1 MWNPFKKNSQT
12 DNDTKDPQKL
22 GMLQRLA
29 MKKLQSMSEAERM
42 KLAQKFLTP
51 ENIQKNRG
59 KIIESMEAMRAS
71 GQITEA
77 QLQEAKRKMGL

>member
-12 DNDTKDPQKL
+12 DDKTDPQKM

-29 MKKLQSMSEAERM
+29 MKKLQSMSEKDRM
-42 KLAQKFLTP
+42 KLMQKFVTP

-59 KIIESMEAMRAS
+59 QILQAMEAMKAS
-71 GQITEA
+71 GQINA
-77 QLQEAKRKMGL
+77 QQLEEAKKKMGL